1 MRRPL
6 LDHMLILFC
15 VLSIA
20 AGQILFKSVALEA
33 TSASALLTDLRLL
46 ARTIT
51 AFAIYTA
58 ATLTWILV
66 LRRVPLS
73 YAYMFMSL
81 AFVLVPLAGHF
92 VFREPLSIRYLAGVC
107 VIALGLWLAIGDTH
121 LTPT

>member
-1 MRRPL
+1 MRNAL
-6 LDHMLILFC
+6 VDHLLILFC
-15 VLSIA
+15 VLTIA
-20 AGQILFKSVALEA
+20 AGQILFKTVALQA
-33 TSASALLTDLRLL
+33 DSAAAVLGNARLL
-46 ARTIT
+46 ALTLVAFFVYTI
-51 AFAIYTA
+51 

-92 VFREPLSIRYLAGVC
+92 LFREPLSIRYLAGVC

-121 LTPT
+121 LN